1 MPLNAYAQ
9 QRIDEARQRKTH
21 KAALR
26 TRLERARRKLA
37 PTAKIEGINT
47 AAGDQLAIPVESLS
61 NIEKHPHKQRHPR
74 ADPFAKARAEQTQR
88 EQTQREAEEAAQKC
102 QEERAA
108 ARTRR
113 ESLRRLHMQRT
124 KRGQPRLAKQI
135 DGLLHKITQ
144 QQQPNK

>member
-37 PTAKIEGINT
+37 PSTKLENNT
-47 AAGDQLAIPVESLS
+47 AANEQPAPITSS
-61 NIEKHPHKQRHPR
+61 FTIEKHPKQRHPR
-74 ADPFAKARAEQTQR
+74 SDPFAKARAEQTQR
-88 EQTQREAEEAAQKC
+88 EQAQREAEEAAQKC
-102 QEERAA
+102 LEERAA
-108 ARTRR
+108 ARARR

-124 KRGQPRLAKQI
+124 KKGQPRLAKQI
-135 DGLLHKITQ
+135 DGLLQKITQ
-144 QQQPNK
+144 QQQQLKK